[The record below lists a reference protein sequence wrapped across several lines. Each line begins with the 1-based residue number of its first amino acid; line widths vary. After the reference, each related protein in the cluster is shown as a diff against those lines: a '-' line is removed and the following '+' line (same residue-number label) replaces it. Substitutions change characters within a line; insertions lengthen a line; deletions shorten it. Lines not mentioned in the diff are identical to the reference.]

1 MSTTSE
7 KIAEKKDK
15 ITKLK
20 SRMAADQEKINLLMT
35 EIGELESLEV
45 KGMMKEYSLSVEDIR
60 KLLLSRQT
68 VQLSI
73 ENA

>member
-7 KIAEKKDK
+7 KIAEKKEK

-20 SRMAADQEKINLLMT
+20 NRMAADQEKINLLMT

-68 VQLSI
+68 VLISI

>member
-1 MSTTSE
+1 MNTTSE
-7 KIAEKKDK
+7 KIMEKKDK
-15 ITKLK
+15 IAKLK
-20 SRMAADQEKINLLMT
+20 NRMAADQEKINLLMT

-68 VQLSI
+68 AQISI